1 MQHLTIKAL
10 LLQLLLLLGATYT
23 MAQVRAITSNGDEV
37 MLYPNGT
44 WEYISRQSN
53 PYDYQEPPTAVGAG
67 ISGRHIGI
75 IVRRQMLFV
84 LRDGILEDVIIYD
97 SKGQPAYSYRE
108 GIYQLPYGWQ
118 VKYEPF
124 SERLIQF
131 GPYQFKYQL
140 LSERLE
146 RVGTCEIE
154 YEMLS
159 DRVRR
164 IGGYEIRYNTFSNL
178 IKGVGNIE
186 ILYDAFNER
195 VTGLRGQNP
204 NLEIY
209 FMRQGKRRPLP
220 ML

>member
-1 MQHLTIKAL
+1 MQHFTLKAL
-10 LLQLLLLLGATYT
+10 LLPLLLLLGATYA
-23 MAQVRAITSNGDEV
+23 MAQVRAITSDGDEV

-44 WEYISRQSN
+44 WEYINRRPN
-53 PYDYQEPPTAVGAG
+53 PYDYQEPPTAIGAG

-75 IVRRQMLFV
+75 IVRRQLLVV
-84 LRDGILEDVIIYD
+84 LRDGMLEDVIIYD
-97 SKGQPAYSYRE
+97 SKGQPAYSYRD
-108 GIYQLPYGWQ
+108 GVYQLPYGWQ
-118 VKYEPF
+118 VRYEPL
-124 SERLIQF
+124 SDRVAQF
-131 GPYQFKYQL
+131 GPYTFKYQM
-140 LSERLE
+140 LSDRLE

-164 IGGYEIRYNTFSNL
+164 IGGYDIRYDAFSNL
-178 IKGVGNIE
+178 IKRVGNIE
-186 ILYDAFNER
+186 ILYDTFSER

-220 ML
+220 LL